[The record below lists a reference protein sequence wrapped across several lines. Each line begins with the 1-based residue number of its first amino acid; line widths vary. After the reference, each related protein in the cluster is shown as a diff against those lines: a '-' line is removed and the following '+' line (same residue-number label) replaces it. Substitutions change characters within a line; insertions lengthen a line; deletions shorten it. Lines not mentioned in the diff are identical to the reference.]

1 MKIGDIVKA
10 RQCETRTEVGNLSKN
25 NIKRI
30 VTGKIIQITDYI
42 VTLQLKYYKESF
54 NLDDIVGNKKIKND
68 LILKN
73 GFHKS

>member
-1 MKIGDIVKA
+1 MQIGDIVKA
-10 RQCETRTEVGNLSKN
+10 RQVETRTEGGNLSVN
-25 NIKRI
+25 NKKRI
-30 VTGKIIQITDYI
+30 VQGQVIQITKYHI
-42 VTLQLKYYKESF
+42 TLQLKYYRESF